1 MHNCKSTQDA
11 ITEVLLDGVTTP
23 STLLLAEL
31 RECNRCREEF
41 DAVKRTLRV
50 STTMIE
56 SAAPADDYWPTYHA
70 RLKEKLDA
78 ASLPVVKG
86 DSRSWLSWIL
96 TTSVRVPV
104 PVAVVVLVMFV
115 VLLFLGIRASAP
127 PKPLEPSIVKVPVEV
142 PVIQEKVVTRT
153 VYRDRYRLP
162 MSRKVN
168 QTSRNIDDSTLAR
181 SQTHDVAAPTL
192 VGFKPLAEIKLTVI
206 KGGNS
211 NEK

>member
-11 ITEVLLDGVTTP
+11 ITELLLDGATTP
-23 STLLLAEL
+23 STPLLAEL
-31 RECNRCREEF
+31 RVCNRCREEF

-56 SAAPADDYWPTYHA
+56 SATPADEYWPSYHA

-86 DSRSWLSWIL
+86 DSRLWFSWIL

-104 PVAVVVLVMFV
+104 PVAVAVLVMLV
-115 VLLFLGIRASAP
+115 VSLFLATRVSAP
-127 PKPLEPSIVKVPVEV
+127 PNPLEPSIVKVPVEV

-168 QTSRNIDDSTLAR
+168 QTSRNIDDSTVAR